1 VLPRRKREG
10 PLLRRASHLF
20 ERVLQ
25 ADDDSIA
32 LFFQHNG
39 QGNVDLLA
47 KLGNKYDMLTD
58 E

>member
-1 VLPRRKREG
+1 MPRRKREG